1 MVKITLVDIG
11 YNALAPVK
19 VLEKNIKKYQVINYT
34 KSVSLP
40 QFIIQDNLKTVLKQA
55 TDNNSDDRNTKNIII
70 ILFAVMG
77 TNQYV
82 LMKNMVDL
90 IIIRTLV
97 KILLINL
104 LVIQQMRVNN
114 FINYQK
120 QFFIK
125 PLLLLKKYYEN

>member
-19 VLEKNIKKYQVINYT
+19 VLEKNVKKYQVINYT

-55 TDNNSDDRNTKNIII
+55 TDNNSDDQNTKNIII

-82 LMKNMVDL
+82 LMNNMVDL
-90 IIIRTLV
+90 IIILTLV
-97 KILLINL
+97 KMLLINL
-104 LVIQQMRVNN
+104 LVIQ
-114 FINYQK
+114 
-120 QFFIK
+120 
-125 PLLLLKKYYEN
+125 